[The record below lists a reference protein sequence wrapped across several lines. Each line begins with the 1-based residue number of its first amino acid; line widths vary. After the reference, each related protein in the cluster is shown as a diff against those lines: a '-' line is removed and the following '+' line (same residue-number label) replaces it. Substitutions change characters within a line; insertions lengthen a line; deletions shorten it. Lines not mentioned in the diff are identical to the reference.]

1 MSTLNGDRHEGD
13 SLWHTS
19 QTEEPFF
26 GEKAEGEAI
35 AEASEQRSLIGLR
48 GP

>member
-13 SLWHTS
+13 SLWHTI

-26 GEKAEGEAI
+26 GEKAEGE
-35 AEASEQRSLIGLR
+35 QRSLIGLR